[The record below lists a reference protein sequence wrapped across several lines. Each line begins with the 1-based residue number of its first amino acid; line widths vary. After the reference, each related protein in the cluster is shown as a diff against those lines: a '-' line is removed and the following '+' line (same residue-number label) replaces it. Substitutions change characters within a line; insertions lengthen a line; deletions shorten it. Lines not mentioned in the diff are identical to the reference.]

1 MKFMTIWSIDQ
12 EKWLPILAKW
22 GSLTA
27 EQRAD
32 AGPGVTLIGRWHD
45 MAGRRGVAIYEA
57 TDLAALS
64 HSIGQWNPYM
74 DIDIAPVLDDEES
87 AAVARAMTAG
97 GGG

>member
-1 MKFMTIWSIDQ
+1 MKFMTCWAIDQ

-22 GSLTA
+22 GSMTP
-27 EQRAD
+27 EQRAND
-32 AGPGVTLIGRWHD
+32 GPGVTLIGRWHD

-64 HSIGQWNPYM
+64 ISIANWNPYM

-87 AAVARAMTAG
+87 AAAARTITSANVI
-97 GGG
+97 